1 MKYTKIRQ
9 RGENKVDINH
19 SKAVIEAILFS
30 AGRTVEK
37 KELLLALEINEN
49 DLDTIILNMQDL
61 GFLCACLLQIF
72 LRRHT
77 VPAHV

>member
-1 MKYTKIRQ
+1 MLKSKNKLMKYTKIRQ

-49 DLDTIILNMQDL
+49 DLDIVANEIKKFYNN
-61 GFLCACLLQIF
+61 IN
-72 LRRHT
+72 
-77 VPAHV
+77 